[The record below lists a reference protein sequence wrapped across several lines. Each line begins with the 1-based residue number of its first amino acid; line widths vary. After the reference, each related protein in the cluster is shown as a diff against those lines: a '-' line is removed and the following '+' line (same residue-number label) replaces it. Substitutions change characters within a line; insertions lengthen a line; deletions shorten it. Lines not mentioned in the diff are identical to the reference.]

1 MNQSQTY
8 SNPIQ
13 PILKST
19 VLGIDGKAQYYYAKQ
34 DAAGEWAINR
44 PEAAAFWEEQA
55 KRLKELHEAGKEKTL
70 YSYTKPRVTP
80 RRPSWVAGRCASE
93 LMVN

>member
-1 MNQSQTY
+1 MHQSQTY
-8 SNPIQ
+8 SNPLQ

-44 PEAAAFWEEQA
+44 LEAAAFWAEQA
-55 KRLKELHEAGKEKTL
+55 KRLKELYSEAQ
-70 YSYTKPRVTP
+70 
-80 RRPSWVAGRCASE
+80 SE
-93 LMVN
+93 H

>member
-44 PEAAAFWEEQA
+44 LEAAAFWSEQA
-55 KRLKELHEAGKEKTL
+55 KRLKKLHSEAQ
-70 YSYTKPRVTP
+70 
-80 RRPSWVAGRCASE
+80 SE
-93 LMVN
+93 H